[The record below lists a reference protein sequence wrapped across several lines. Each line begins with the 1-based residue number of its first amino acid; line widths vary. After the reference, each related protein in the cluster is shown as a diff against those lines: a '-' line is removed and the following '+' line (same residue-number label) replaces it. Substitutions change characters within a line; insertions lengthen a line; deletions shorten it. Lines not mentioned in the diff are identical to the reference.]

1 MEKMLDLFKEPVE
14 IQDLPNA
21 KPLVM
26 AKGDVVFGKRRSVTG
41 CMGVNC
47 RTGEANIFGQLIHH
61 KK

>member
-26 AKGDVVFGKRRSVTG
+26 AKGDVVFGKRRATSARVRSIVEQKRLTYL
-41 CMGVNC
+41 V
-47 RTGEANIFGQLIHH
+47 H
-61 KK
+61 